1 MTRGSPR
8 TKKLTVTAS
17 RPEAEEI
24 SARRFF
30 PSLSGRRVARIRL
43 DAAYRRWRQAHPD
56 RSVPGGPN
64 PYLDAIAATEIV
76 EEVQRARGAEWS
88 FGGYL
93 EDRRN
98 LLAGS
103 YLDATGNYLHLG
115 VDFHVPEGTPV
126 VPGVSVKVLL
136 VDDDGD
142 HDGGWGPRV
151 FVRRASN
158 EGDDLVAVFAHL
170 RAPRCLPGDVLGP
183 ADVLAEIGG
192 PPFNG
197 NWHPH
202 LHLQLLGHSTFE
214 EALLRRSHELDGYG
228 PPGKEHELASLFPDP
243 LRWW

>member
-1 MTRGSPR
+1 MGLIP
-8 TKKLTVTAS
+8 L
-17 RPEAEEI
+17 RPDVEMEKV

-30 PSLSGRRVARIRL
+30 PSLSDRPVASIHL
-43 DAAYRRWRQAHPD
+43 DAAYRRWRQARPD
-56 RSVPGGPN
+56 RSVPGVPH
-64 PYLDAIAATEIV
+64 PYLDAAMATEIV
-76 EEVQRARGAEWS
+76 EEVQREAGAEWS

-115 VDFHVPEGTPV
+115 VDFHVAEGTPV
-126 VPGVSVKVLL
+126 VPGVPARVLL

-142 HDGGWGPRV
+142 QDGGWGPRV
-151 FVRRASN
+151 FVRRAN
-158 EGDDLVAVFAHL
+158 GGDDLVCVFAHL
-170 RAPRCLPGDVLGP
+170 RAPRCAPGDVLGP
-183 ADVLAEIGG
+183 ADVLAEVGG

-202 LHLQLLGHSTFE
+202 LHLQLLHYSTFE
-214 EALLRRSHELDGYG
+214 AALVKRSHELDGYG
-228 PPGKEHELASLFPDP
+228 TPGRELELAALFPDP